1 VSPDALRRCAL
12 ALVALG
18 LAASLAPAAFAGEPE
33 PGLTHLWDEYPLEP
47 VGPPQPAPP
56 EPPAVTQPP
65 QPAPPPPE
73 PPAVTQPTDTGV
85 AGVVFPDTPDGSSSP
100 GDSSIPLSVLI
111 GAVALAAVLF
121 AVAAL
126 PSSATPERRL
136 AVALVEYRFHITV
149 AALGVLV
156 GAALATLLR

>member
-1 VSPDALRRCAL
+1 VRRCAL
-12 ALVALG
+12 ALVALA
-18 LAASLAPAAFAGEPE
+18 LAATVASPALAGEPE
-33 PGLTHLWDEYPLEP
+33 PGLTHLWNEYPLEP

-73 PPAVTQPTDTGV
+73 PPAATQPADTGV
-85 AGVVFPDTPDGSSSP
+85 AGAVFPDTSDDSSSS
-100 GDSSIPLSVLI
+100 GGSAIPLFVLI
-111 GAVALAAVLF
+111 GAVALAALLF

-126 PSSATPERRL
+126 PSSAAPERRL

-149 AALGVLV
+149 AALGILV